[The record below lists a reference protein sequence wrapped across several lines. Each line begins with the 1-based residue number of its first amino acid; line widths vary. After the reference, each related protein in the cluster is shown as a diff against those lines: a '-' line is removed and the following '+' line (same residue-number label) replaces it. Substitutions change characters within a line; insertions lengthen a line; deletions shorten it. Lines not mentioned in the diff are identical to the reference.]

1 MNDIPGD
8 LKFTKTHEWLR
19 IEDDQT
25 ITVGIT
31 DHAQDLLGDIV
42 FIELPEI
49 DVSYNAGDDCAV
61 IESVKAAS
69 DIYCPIV
76 GQVIAI
82 NEGLADTP
90 ELVNKSPY
98 DDGWVFKLRAEDI
111 HELEGLL
118 SPSDYEEYAEAE
130 EH

>member
-1 MNDIPGD
+1 MNEIPGD

-31 DHAQDLLGDIV
+31 HHAQDLLGDIV

-49 DVSYNAGDDCAV
+49 EVSYNAGDDCAV

-82 NEGLADTP
+82 NEDLADTP

-118 SPSDYEEYAEAE
+118 SPSDYEEYAEEE